1 MSNNS
6 FSGLEMLKVAILME
20 EEGYNFYRNGANNT
34 SGKTKEFL
42 IAAASQEFFH
52 KEKFLQLYDELK
64 KGDEAGSEYL
74 YDEEVT
80 NYLRSLIENH
90 VFNKKDEPKEAFK
103 DFESAVLSSL
113 KTEELT
119 VTVYNEMYKG
129 ISNHT
134 AKEVMQKIIE
144 EEKQH
149 VEYFK
154 NLLKA

>member
-1 MSNNS
+1 M
-6 FSGLEMLKVAILME
+6 
-20 EEGYNFYRNGANNT
+20 NGANKT

-42 IAAASQEFFH
+42 IAAASQEFFY

-80 NYLRSLIENH
+80 NYLRSLIENQ